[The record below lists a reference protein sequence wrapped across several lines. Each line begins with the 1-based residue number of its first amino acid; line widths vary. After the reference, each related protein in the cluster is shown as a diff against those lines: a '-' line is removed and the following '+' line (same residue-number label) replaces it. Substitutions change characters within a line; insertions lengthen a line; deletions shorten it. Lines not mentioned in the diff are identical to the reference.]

1 MVKSGPVSAFMYVLK
16 LRFIMLKNG
25 SRTGN
30 LALPH
35 STVCS
40 SMCATPV
47 LSIGCV
53 AKPHAKKL
61 FESSV
66 AMCMTWAPVA
76 SCS

>member
-1 MVKSGPVSAFMYVLK
+1 MVKSGPVSAFMYVLR

-25 SRTGN
+25 SRTGKR
-30 LALPH
+30 ALPH

-40 SMCATPV
+40 RMCATPE
-47 LSIGCV
+47 LSVGCV

-61 FESSV
+61 LESSA
-66 AMCMTWAPVA
+66 AMCMTCAPVA